1 MKEGKLVRIEVEIG
15 ERIKMEKI
23 KKLIK
28 ERINEMFRKEEEWGK
43 GRDILEES

>member
-1 MKEGKLVRIEVEIG
+1 MLMKEGKLVRIEVEIG

-28 ERINEMFRKEEEWGK
+28 ERINEMFRKEEE
-43 GRDILEES
+43 